1 MLEYFITINCILVL
15 GLNTLKYGF
24 WNLCFLCDI
33 SLFFT
38 TLVFWIPNRYK
49 SIITSIA
56 ALLAFLPAIFWT
68 LDFIFLSYGVSI
80 FGMANYMLNDKY
92 PLFMRFLST
101 FHIWLWIVHLYL
113 LKKYSYNPNAYQLW
127 LKIIFGVY
135 FSLEFF
141 EPEKPVN
148 INGYENYSYKYIL
161 VGIIYLLHRLFFL
174 MF

>member
-1 MLEYFITINCILVL
+1 
-15 GLNTLKYGF
+15 
-24 WNLCFLCDI
+24 
-33 SLFFT
+33 
-38 TLVFWIPNRYK
+38 
-49 SIITSIA
+49 
-56 ALLAFLPAIFWT
+56 
-68 LDFIFLSYGVSI
+68 
-80 FGMANYMLNDKY
+80 
-92 PLFMRFLST
+92 MRFLST